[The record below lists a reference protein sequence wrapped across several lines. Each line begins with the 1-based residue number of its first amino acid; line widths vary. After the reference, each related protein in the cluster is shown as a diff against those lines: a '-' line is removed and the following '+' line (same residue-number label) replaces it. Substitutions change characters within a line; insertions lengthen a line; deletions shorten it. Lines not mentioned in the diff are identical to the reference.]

1 MKSPVV
7 PLLGPGPYRLD
18 PTQVGNCGPVG
29 RVAFQFVITQSW
41 VRVCCEIPEAMDQR
55 CQQGTV
61 QAAGGLIM
69 SALDLPVYQVPRG
82 CLLNLEE
89 YQGAISMPVQYPHT
103 ITLPSEP
110 CPMRVRLDGFMSS

>member
-18 PTQVGNCGPVG
+18 PTQVGNCDPVR

-55 CQQGTV
+55 CQQEIGNV
-61 QAAGGLIM
+61 RL
-69 SALDLPVYQVPRG
+69 LPG
-82 CLLNLEE
+82 
-89 YQGAISMPVQYPHT
+89 QG
-103 ITLPSEP
+103 LPSASTATNDQYFLLAAP
-110 CPMRVRLDGFMSS
+110 RDRLWNAAQLQR